1 MRFSFSFFPLFYMYS
16 HLLLW
21 KLSPSPPPPSSFDT
35 ATTSNNESNAIDS
48 FNTPL
53 LPTLVLPALLVL
65 SIIYLL
71 YHRHRRQ
78 ATNPFDLKQDVLQQ
92 DDAILPDDNNNDD
105 DESLCHQQHQQ
116 QESSSSSSRYCKHL
130 QLVLS
135 CIVATGWLCCMMMVD
150 VYAAVY
156 FVIWVSV
163 VMYMWCTFVCVC
175 VCESERGIS

>member
-1 MRFSFSFFPLFYMYS
+1 MRFSFSFFPLFYMDS

-21 KLSPSPPPPSSFDT
+21 KLSPSPPPPPSSFDT
-35 ATTSNNESNAIDS
+35 ATSNNESNAIDS
-48 FNTPL
+48 FDTL
-53 LPTLVLPALLVL
+53 LPTLVLPAILVL

-78 ATNPFDLKQDVLQQ
+78 ATNPLDLKQDVLQQ
-92 DDAILPDDNNNDD
+92 DAILPDDNNNDD

-116 QESSSSSSRYCKHL
+116 QEFSSSSNNSRYCKHL

-156 FVIWVSV
+156 FVIWVTV
-163 VMYMWCTFVCVC
+163 VMCMWCTFVCVC
-175 VCESERGIS
+175 V